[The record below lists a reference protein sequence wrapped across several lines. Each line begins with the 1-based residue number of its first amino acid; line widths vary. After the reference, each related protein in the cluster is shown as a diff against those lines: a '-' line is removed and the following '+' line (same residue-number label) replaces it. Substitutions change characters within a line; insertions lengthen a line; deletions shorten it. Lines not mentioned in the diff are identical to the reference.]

1 MKQFIKRIFQTFLGI
16 SLLLL
21 ISGFVVT
28 YFFSEKVENKVV
40 SKIQEQ
46 MTSKLQLGEVAFS
59 LYEKFPSASVKITNL
74 LAFEKEGFDNDT
86 LFYAKETYIELSIF
100 DIILNKIDIKTVVV
114 SEGEINIKYDY
125 ENSPNFAIFK
135 TNEESK
141 NQLTL
146 DNVLLLNTDINCQ
159 TKSIAINLHTTQA
172 MLVFKEEKLA
182 LNAKLFS
189 EILKV
194 NSRDYIHKKNVKL
207 LATLSLKKDSIFI
220 QEGSI
225 VHIEDVKAEL
235 SGGIF
240 HSNTVDLNFSC
251 EQQELVAVIEHT
263 PEYLKSIYSSFQAN
277 GKISCNGNIKGL
289 VSNESNPSLN
299 MSCYIEKGNLN
310 LKSRPFILKG
320 VSLSGKITN
329 GDEQNFRT
337 TNIEITQF
345 DAKTENGFLKG
356 NFTIQNLN
364 KYYLTANLSSSWD
377 LAEINHYFEDSPFFN
392 LQGNLIAN
400 TQYSGYI
407 SFDKKFKNHFLRAQH
422 TSSTT
427 FENASFSYK
436 NFPLGFNF
444 QSANCVFRNA
454 NVVEVKSS
462 AFTIA
467 DSDLNFDGDITDLI
481 AYILNKK
488 DEIDVT
494 GDLNSTYIKF
504 DELLTL
510 KDLSE
515 GKGTGTMP
523 TWINANLNTNI
534 TTFSYDD
541 FIASEITG
549 TLAYK
554 NMTLTGENMLL
565 NSLNGN
571 IAGNFK
577 FYESANNKL
586 KLFSQLN
593 LTRLNIRN
601 AFLAFDNFK
610 QDFITAKHIKGV
622 GTAEIQMQS
631 SWKPGFIFEEEELKV
646 KSHLIIEK
654 GELIHFKPLE
664 SLSDYV
670 SLDDLKE
677 VKFSTLENTI
687 EIDNKVITI
696 PTMEIK
702 SSALSVFVSGTHT
715 FEQEINYRIKL
726 LLSELMSTK
735 FRKKN
740 TRIKKTEFGE
750 VEENG
755 KIFNTIYF
763 KMTGNSED
771 PNISFDGIRFREDV
785 QKGITKE
792 KETIT
797 NIIKEEIL
805 LNKEKEKVEQGQD
818 VIIEW
823 DDE

>member
-46 MTSKLQLGEVAFS
+46 MTSELQLGEVAFS
-59 LYEKFPSASVKITNL
+59 FYEKFPSASVKITNL

-194 NSRDYIHKKNVKL
+194 NSRDYIHKKNLKL

-251 EQQELVAVIEHT
+251 EQQELVAVMEHT

-277 GKISCNGNIKGL
+277 GKISCNGNVKGL
-289 VSNESNPSLN
+289 VSKESNPSLN
-299 MSCYIEKGNLN
+299 MTCQIDKGNFN
-310 LKSRPFILKG
+310 LKSRPFILKMA
-320 VSLSGKITN
+320 SLNGKITN
-329 GDEQNFRT
+329 GDERNFRT
-337 TNIEITQF
+337 TKIEINQF
-345 DAKTENGFLKG
+345 DAKTENGFIKG
-356 NFTIQNLN
+356 GFTLQNLS
-364 KYYLTANLSSSWD
+364 KYYLTTNLNSSWD

-392 LQGNLIAN
+392 LQGELLSN
-400 TQYSGYI
+400 TQYAGYI
-407 SFDKKFKNHFLRAQH
+407 SFDNRFKDYFLAATH
-422 TSSTT
+422 SSSTL
-427 FENASFSYK
+427 FKDASFTYK
-436 NFPLGFNF
+436 NFPLNF
-444 QSANCVFRNA
+444 HFQNADCVFKN
-454 NVVEVKSS
+454 NNIQVKNS

-467 DSDLNFDGDITDLI
+467 DSDLNFSGDITDLI

-488 DEIDVT
+488 DKIDVA
-494 GDLNSTYIKF
+494 GELNSTYIKF

-515 GKGTGTMP
+515 GKSIGTMP
-523 TWINANLNTNI
+523 NWISANLNTNI
-534 TTFSYDD
+534 STFSYDD
-541 FIASEITG
+541 FIASDITG
-549 TLAYK
+549 ELAYK
-554 NMTLTGENMLL
+554 NLTLTGKNMLL

-577 FYESANNKL
+577 FYETANNKL

-593 LTRLNIRN
+593 LTKLNIRN

-771 PNISFDGIRFREDV
+771 SNISFDGIRFREDV

>member
-377 LAEINHYFEDSPFFN
+377 LAEINHYFEDSPFYN

-805 LNKEKEKVEQGQD
+805 LNKEKEKVEEGQD

>member
-1 MKQFIKRIFQTFLGI
+1 MKQFIKRILQTFLGI

-28 YFFSEKVENKVV
+28 YFFSEKAENKVV

-46 MTSKLQLGEVAFS
+46 MTSELQLGEVAFS

-194 NSRDYIHKKNVKL
+194 NSRDYIYKKNVKL